1 MKKNITQFSLLGC
14 LNIELR
20 LANISFGT
28 IRDDRR
34 GTFND
39 RRGTFNDRRGTFNG
53 NTIRDHKRC
62 FCLICLQEYFKIIKR
77 SLDRLFT

>member
-28 IRDDRR
+28 IRD
-34 GTFND
+34 D

>member
-39 RRGTFNDRRGTFNG
+39 RRGTFNG

-62 FCLICLQEYFKIIKR
+62 FCLQEYLKIIKR

>member
-39 RRGTFNDRRGTFNG
+39 RRGTFNG
-53 NTIRDHKRC
+53 NTIRDHKRS
-62 FCLICLQEYFKIIKR
+62 LCLQEYFKIIKR
-77 SLDRLFT
+77 SYRLFTWHGLV

>member
-20 LANISFGT
+20 LATISFGT
-28 IRDDRR
+28 IRD
-34 GTFND
+34 
-39 RRGTFNDRRGTFNG
+39 DRRGTFNG

-62 FCLICLQEYFKIIKR
+62 FCLQEYFKIIKR
-77 SLDRLFT
+77 SYRLFT